1 MLDMDILKFVMVL
14 LESLFVVGAVAI
26 YYVVLFSII
35 RLFLNVLDW
44 IFNR

>member
-1 MLDMDILKFVMVL
+1 MDILKFVTVL

>member
-1 MLDMDILKFVMVL
+1 MDILKFVMVL